1 MRNGTSILTDTK
13 VLMLIFIMGLLIAF
27 IITSCNWKS
36 VTVEDVNEASESM
49 FVCCEVTANWRVY
62 YHKETRVMYIMKSS
76 CWELLVNADG
86 SPMLYGK

>member
-1 MRNGTSILTDTK
+1 MRSGIRLLTNMK
-13 VLMLIFIMGLLIAF
+13 VLILIFMIGLLIAS

-36 VTVEDVNEASESM
+36 VTVEDVNENAESM

-62 YHKETRVMYIMKSS
+62 YHKETRVMYVMKSS
-76 CWELLVNADG
+76 CWELLVDADG